1 MIIVEVS
8 LSLPLALPGAAG
20 RKKGGEEGKV
30 GCLEKFVVAADAFSY
45 VGMLRT
51 GEGGRSPVSR
61 TKNWIFLSLPSF
73 IPRNP
78 QSGCCCP
85 AEQRQ
90 HANHRHRN
98 KPLNLG
104 AWPGGR
110 EGRQKTAA
118 LSSDQSSGEF
128 WVVGAKEQRAVARN
142 GRGRGRKF
150 VLGRVKPLS
159 TTPRKNWSCVD
170 DLGYPCPL
178 VLPGLLGISDFQG
191 ITDLGS
197 PEIFRSLFFR

>member
-8 LSLPLALPGAAG
+8 LSPWPFQEPRGE
-20 RKKGGEEGKV
+20 RKEEGKV

-61 TKNWIFLSLPSF
+61 TKNWIFFSLPSF
-73 IPRNP
+73 IPRNL

-110 EGRQKTAA
+110 AEDCSAVVCPVGRILGGT
-118 LSSDQSSGEF
+118 
-128 WVVGAKEQRAVARN
+128 RAGGKGGRSKWPRAR
-142 GRGRGRKF
+142 
-150 VLGRVKPLS
+150 
-159 TTPRKNWSCVD
+159 
-170 DLGYPCPL
+170 
-178 VLPGLLGISDFQG
+178 
-191 ITDLGS
+191 
-197 PEIFRSLFFR
+197 